1 MGHDQDTK
9 HQELIAALRDQQNRD
24 LPDETRQVL
33 RDAEAAL
40 VRQKNIKPSLVRDFA
55 DTSFV
60 PGQCTREA
68 LIEAALNHIDEVNAK
83 AFLIPVPNTTP
94 EIVVALGEPRELI
107 DVLASRINGS

>member
-1 MGHDQDTK
+1 M
-9 HQELIAALRDQQNRD
+9 
-24 LPDETRQVL
+24 
-33 RDAEAAL
+33 
-40 VRQKNIKPSLVRDFA
+40 RDFA

-60 PGQCTREA
+60 PDQCAREA